1 MDRLLELEKHFEC
14 FYDDLADLG
23 NTEPV
28 DELEQDVAVVY
39 DDFDKH
45 YSAAVET
52 FPRFVVG
59 VVGIVVVV
67 VNDVSHYEPAEI
79 VVVTTLLSPHDSLE
93 VY

>member
-52 FPRFVVG
+52 FPHFVV
-59 VVGIVVVV
+59 VVVVV